1 MQVRLF
7 GELEAI
13 ADGVP
18 MPVRGAKQRA
28 LLALLAL
35 QRGRPVSA
43 DRLIDVLWGD
53 GQAANPANALQAQ
66 IGQLRRTFGAAAI
79 LTSEAGYALAVGPDD
94 VDVVRFGQLVAEGRR
109 LAGDGEA
116 ALASATLSEALGLRR
131 GEPLAEFADAGFADA
146 ERAHLDELTL
156 VAIEARAGADLM
168 LGRHQE
174 LVGELEP
181 LCRRHPLREHLWELH
196 ILALYRAGRQAE
208 ALRAYTEVR
217 DRLVGE
223 LGIDPGP
230 ALRELQARILA
241 QDPSLA
247 PASVP
252 ASPAPVPAAAPPASG
267 GNLRARLTRFVGR
280 DAELAQLREAVRS
293 SRLVTLTGP
302 GGAGKTRLAVEAAA
316 VLSADHRD
324 GAWLVELAGVAG
336 PDGVAVAASTALG
349 AGAAAVPG
357 AQPAGSTTDLI
368 VRYLAGRSLVVV
380 LDNCEH
386 VIGEAATL
394 ADTLTGAVPGL
405 RLIATSREPLGVPGE
420 VLVPVGGLAPLAA
433 AELFVDR
440 ARAVRPGFAP
450 DGPHGPASAVIEDI
464 CQRLDGLPLA
474 VELAAARLRAL
485 PLVTLAERLEDRFR
499 LLSHGARTALPRQQ
513 TLRAVVDWSY
523 DLLFEDERRLF
534 SRLATFTGGCA
545 LTAAEAVCAD
555 DQVPAGEI
563 LDVLSRLVDKS
574 LVIVPGDEGEA
585 RFSQLQTLWQYG
597 RDRLTES
604 GEADTMRARHGAYYR
619 QLAEQAHQGLRGAA
633 GPMWR
638 DRLLTE
644 SGNLR
649 AALDWYIATGDA
661 DGALSLASGMAWLWF
676 INADFL
682 EGARWLGAAL
692 GAEGPRRPEVEATTR
707 LWHGYCVGMSTD
719 PAAGVIECEEAVAVL
734 RDNDDRIRLAEA
746 LVVWATVLGF
756 AHRFDRSL
764 DALAEA
770 RELLEPADHGWL
782 LAVHDLIVAW
792 NLVSV
797 GRLEDA
803 EPVARSSLERFDA
816 AGEVLVVVSP
826 LNALASIAEA
836 RGDLEAASAAYEAL
850 VQQCRA
856 TGQPLQ
862 LPFSLV
868 ALAALR
874 ARQGDDAA
882 ADGLYAEAL
891 DCNFNPWVSADAMI
905 GQAAVA
911 RRRGDLPRS
920 RALLDAAARHY
931 RHIDLPAGP
940 PRVLAGLAW
949 WALATGQLQK
959 ATVFAA
965 DAAEGASASGDPAT
979 QLLAETAVAAV
990 NAIAD
995 PTPHH
1000 IEAFVALAQRRA
1012 YGPAYRSLTDEPD
1025 VAALAARLG

>member
-7 GELEAI
+7 GELEAA

-18 MPVRGAKQRA
+18 LPVRGAKQRA

-43 DRLIDVLWGD
+43 DRLIDMLWGD

-66 IGQLRRTFGAAAI
+66 IGQLRRTFGAGAI
-79 LTSEAGYALAVGPDD
+79 LTSEAGYALAAGPDD
-94 VDVVRFGQLVAEGRR
+94 VDVVRFGQLVADGRR

-116 ALASATLSEALGLRR
+116 ALASAALGEALALRR

-168 LGRHQE
+168 LGRHEE
-174 LVGELEP
+174 LAGELEP
-181 LCRRHPLREHLWELH
+181 LCRQHPLREHLWELR

-247 PASVP
+247 PAS
-252 ASPAPVPAAAPPASG
+252 PAPVPAAAPPTSA
-267 GNLRARLTRFVGR
+267 GNLRARLSSFVGR

-293 SRLVTLTGP
+293 SRLVTLTGA
-302 GGAGKTRLAVEAAA
+302 GGAGKTRLAVEVAS
-316 VLSADHRD
+316 VLGEDHRD
-324 GAWLVELAGVAG
+324 GAWLVELAGVAE
-336 PDGVAVAASTALG
+336 PDGVAPAAATALG
-349 AGAAAVPG
+349 AGAAALPG

-386 VIGEAATL
+386 VIGEAAAL
-394 ADTLTGAVPGL
+394 ADTLAGEVPGL

-433 AELFVDR
+433 VELFVDR
-440 ARAVRPGFAP
+440 ARAVRPGFLP
-450 DGPHGPASAVIEDI
+450 DGPASDVIEDI
-464 CQRLDGLPLA
+464 CRRLDGLPLA

-485 PLVTLAERLEDRFR
+485 PLAILAERLNDRFR

-534 SRLATFTGGCA
+534 SRLATFTGGCGLA
-545 LTAAEAVCAD
+545 AAEAICAD
-555 DQVPAGEI
+555 DQLPAGEI

-574 LVIVPGDEGEA
+574 LVIAPDDNGEA

-619 QLAEQAHQGLRGAA
+619 QLAGQAHQGLRGAA

-638 DRLLTE
+638 DRLVTE

-661 DGALSLASGMAWLWF
+661 DAALSLASGMAWLWF
-676 INADFL
+676 ITGDFL

-692 GAEGPRRPEVEATTR
+692 GAEGLRRPEVEATAR

-719 PAAGVIECEEAVAVL
+719 PAAGVIECEKAVSVL
-734 RDNDDRIRLAEA
+734 RDNDDGVHLAEA
-746 LVVWATVLGF
+746 LVVCATVLGF
-756 AHRFDRSL
+756 AHHFDRSL
-764 DALAEA
+764 GALGEA
-770 RELLEPADHGWL
+770 RDLLEPAGRGWL

-792 NLVSV
+792 NLLSL

-836 RGDLEAASAAYEAL
+836 RGNLEAASAAYEAL
-850 VQQCRA
+850 VQRCRA

-862 LPFSLV
+862 VPFSLV

-882 ADGLYAEAL
+882 ADGLYAEAIE
-891 DCNFNPWVSADAMI
+891 CSFNPWVSADAMI

-920 RALLDAAARHY
+920 RALLDAAAGHY

-949 WALATGQLQK
+949 LSLATGHLRD
-959 ATVFAA
+959 AAVFAA

-990 NAIAD
+990 NAVAD
-995 PTPHH
+995 PTRHH
-1000 IEAFVALAQRRA
+1000 VEAFVALAQRRA
-1012 YGPAYRSLTDEPD
+1012 RGPAYRSLTDEPD

>member
-1 MQVRLF
+1 
-7 GELEAI
+7 
-13 ADGVP
+13 
-18 MPVRGAKQRA
+18 
-28 LLALLAL
+28 
-35 QRGRPVSA
+35 
-43 DRLIDVLWGD
+43 VLWGD

-116 ALASATLSEALGLRR
+116 ALASATLGEALGLRR
-131 GEPLAEFADAGFADA
+131 GEPLAEFAGAGFADA

-156 VAIEARAGADLM
+156 VAVEARAGADLM
-168 LGRHQE
+168 LGRHGE
-174 LVGELEP
+174 LAGELEP
-181 LCRRHPLREHLWELH
+181 LCRQHPLREHLWELH

-217 DRLVGE
+217 DRLVDE

-247 PASVP
+247 PAS
-252 ASPAPVPAAAPPASG
+252 ASASATGSPAPVPAAAPPTSA
-267 GNLRARLTRFVGR
+267 GNLRARLSRFVGR
-280 DAELAQLREAVRS
+280 NAELAQLREAVRS

-302 GGAGKTRLAVEAAA
+302 GGVGKTRLAVEAAA
-316 VLSADHRD
+316 VLGEQHRD

-336 PDGVAVAASTALG
+336 PDGVAPATAAALG

-386 VIGEAATL
+386 VIGEAAALAGTL
-394 ADTLTGAVPGL
+394 AGAVPGL

-420 VLVPVGGLAPLAA
+420 VLVPVGGLAPLVAV
-433 AELFVDR
+433 ELFVDR
-440 ARAVRPGFAP
+440 ARAVRPGFGP
-450 DGPHGPASAVIEDI
+450 DGPTGDVIEDI
-464 CQRLDGLPLA
+464 CRRLDGLPLA

-485 PLVTLAERLEDRFR
+485 PLAILAERLDDRFR

-534 SRLATFTGGCA
+534 ARLASFTGGCG

-555 DQVPAGEI
+555 EQVPVGEI

-574 LVIVPGDEGEA
+574 LVIAPGDGGEA

-597 RDRLTES
+597 RDRLAES

-619 QLAEQAHQGLRGAA
+619 QLAEQAHQGLRGSA

-638 DRLLTE
+638 DRLVTE

-661 DGALSLASGMAWLWF
+661 DAALSLASGMAWLWF
-676 INADFL
+676 VTGDFL

-692 GAEGPRRPEVEATTR
+692 GAEGPRRPEVEATAR

-734 RDNDDRIRLAEA
+734 RTGHDRIRLAEA
-746 LVVWATVLGF
+746 LVVCATVLGF
-756 AHRFDRSL
+756 AHHFDRSL
-764 DALAEA
+764 EALGEA
-770 RELLEPADHGWL
+770 RNLLEPAGHGWL

-792 NLVSV
+792 NLLSL

-803 EPVARSSLERFDA
+803 EPVARSSLERFEA
-816 AGEVLVVVSP
+816 ADEVLIVVSP

-836 RGDLEAASAAYEAL
+836 RGNLEAASAAYEAL
-850 VQQCRA
+850 VERCRA

-862 LPFSLV
+862 VPFSLV
-868 ALAALR
+868 ALATLR

-882 ADGLYAEAL
+882 ADGLYAEAIG
-891 DCNFNPWVSADAMI
+891 CSFNPWVSADAMI

-920 RALLDAAARHY
+920 RALLDAAAGHY

-949 WALATGQLQK
+949 WALATDHLQD
-959 ATVFAA
+959 AAVFAA
-965 DAAEGASASGDPAT
+965 DAAEGACASGDPAT

-995 PTPHH
+995 PTRHH
-1000 IEAFVALAQRRA
+1000 IEAFVALAQRRTH
-1012 YGPAYRSLTDEPD
+1012 GPAYRSLTDEPD